1 MLNIGKLCL
10 DTDFNF
16 RVIREE
22 DNDIDLFIDINYR
35 SLDIDTNGDSF
46 FNSRIQFPYVRSLI
60 LRINK
65 ESNIMTVHLMRDI
78 DLFSAFANFEVNYDN
93 CIINIKNDYINAV
106 KDVKWDKYIAVDK
119 YKDDDIKQELYDLFK
134 RIDYQFIKSSRKK
147 PYESYRKWF
156 EEYCKLNFLRRRG
169 SLGYTLNMTKERLL
183 FITKLCIKDKE
194 KIKLKDLFEEYK
206 RRGIYFDRDSQSKI
220 VDLFEK
226 LNIIEKKS
234 DSGDAQYVRSIL

>member
-78 DLFSAFANFEVNYDN
+78 DLFSAYDN
-93 CIINIKNDYINAV
+93 CIINIKND
-106 KDVKWDKYIAVDK
+106 
-119 YKDDDIKQELYDLFK
+119 
-134 RIDYQFIKSSRKK
+134 
-147 PYESYRKWF
+147 
-156 EEYCKLNFLRRRG
+156 
-169 SLGYTLNMTKERLL
+169 
-183 FITKLCIKDKE
+183 
-194 KIKLKDLFEEYK
+194 
-206 RRGIYFDRDSQSKI
+206 
-220 VDLFEK
+220 FEK
-226 LNIIEKKS
+226 VKIFKS
-234 DSGDAQYVRSIL
+234 